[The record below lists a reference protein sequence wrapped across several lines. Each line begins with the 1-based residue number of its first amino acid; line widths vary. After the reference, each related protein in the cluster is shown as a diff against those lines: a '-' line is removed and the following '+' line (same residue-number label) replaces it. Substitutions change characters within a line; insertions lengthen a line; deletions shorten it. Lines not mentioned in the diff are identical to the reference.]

1 MSDHARI
8 APATT
13 AHFSFRRAK
22 SDGAVHRNVMDCV
35 AIENPRAH
43 RRSEVKNRLE
53 HIIMASH
60 VLETNYEYI
69 AVCNYSGR
77 KHETPE
83 VKA

>member
-1 MSDHARI
+1 
-8 APATT
+8 
-13 AHFSFRRAK
+13 
-22 SDGAVHRNVMDCV
+22 MDCV
-35 AIENPRAH
+35 AIKNPRAH
-43 RRSEVKNRLE
+43 RRSESKNRLE

-60 VLETNYEYI
+60 VLETNHEYI